1 VRALIL
7 FFLAFLSLISL
18 AGRAQAPSQKPAQ
31 KPPTLPAQEAVPA
44 PTSKHYPILIV
55 AHGTEPSWSL
65 RLGMKGPERLDRVSY
80 PPIVL
85 EPGEITREESG
96 RSWTYKAKDAATG
109 ANVAV
114 NLTRE
119 PCTDNMSDKK
129 YTFSVTV
136 DHAQIGPLK
145 GCGLSAPD
153 KFPEFRKKNQL
164 DQDDDANDNDKD
176 KDKDKKTVLDP
187 IANFHSPTAVA
198 YLDATGRVIVS
209 RGEVRK
215 TAASSGS
222 DLALSHDGKML
233 LYTRSDSK
241 TGPERSIV
249 LYEVDTGRAHD
260 LAGNNV
266 RQAFWSPD
274 DSKVAFLKF
283 DGKIWQAWTAPVSAP
298 DTATLLFSENMSA
311 LHGWASPNSVLAT
324 DSQNAYWLSDD
335 KPPQTVPLKDIYG
348 DTFQIM
354 SSDTIRV
361 CPVNPDLLLVSAYY
375 ASTPPGAPADSMG
388 LNSTFFLYEVRS
400 KRRVVLGPAT
410 EFARA
415 AEWSRDGLQI
425 FYTAGVPPK
434 TPLSTNRIFW
444 DGTGEKR
451 YSGGSY
457 LVVGK

>member
-1 VRALIL
+1 VLAQNLLVLALV
-7 FFLAFLSLISL
+7 FLISL
-18 AGRAQAPSQKPAQ
+18 PWQAQAPPQKPAT
-31 KPPTLPAQEAVPA
+31 KPPAVSPQEPVPA
-44 PTSKHYPILIV
+44 PTSKHYPILII
-55 AHGTEPSWSL
+55 AHGTEPFWSL
-65 RLGMKGPERLDRVSY
+65 RLGMKGPERLDRVGY

-85 EPGEITREESG
+85 EPGEITRDESG
-96 RSWTYKAKDAATG
+96 TSWTYKAKDTATG
-109 ANVAV
+109 ANLAV
-114 NLTRE
+114 RLNRE
-119 PCTDNMSDKK
+119 PCSDNMSDTK
-129 YTFSVTV
+129 YTFSVLV
-136 DHAQIGPLK
+136 EHAQIGSLR

-164 DQDDDANDNDKD
+164 DQDDDAPD

-187 IANFHSPTAVA
+187 ITGFHSPTAVA
-198 YLDATGRVIVS
+198 YLDAAGRVIVS

-215 TAASSGS
+215 TVAPSGS

-241 TGPERSIV
+241 TGAERSLV
-249 LYEVDTGRAHD
+249 LYELDTGRARD
-260 LAGNNV
+260 FAGNNV

-274 DSKVAFLKF
+274 DAKVAFLKF
-283 DGKIWQAWTAPVSAP
+283 DGTIWQVWTAPLSAP
-298 DTATLLFSENMSA
+298 DTAALLSSQKIDA
-311 LHGWASPNSVLAT
+311 LQGWASPNSVLAT
-324 DSQNAYWLSDD
+324 DLQNAYWLSDD
-335 KPPQTVPLKDIYG
+335 KPPQTVPLKEIYG

-354 SSDTIRV
+354 GSDAIRV

-375 ASTPPGAPADSMG
+375 ANTPSGAPADSMG

-400 KRRVVLGPAT
+400 KRRVVLGPPT
-410 EFARA
+410 ESARS

-425 FYTAGVPPK
+425 FYTAGVPGK

-457 LVVGK
+457 LAVGK